1 MNSFFQLFLVWGVLL
16 VFLLVLYV
24 IDKVNVIYQGYSSA
38 EIPATFDDGL
48 FGELAGKTLWD
59 AMSGIPLPGVD
70 AKHVSNLK
78 PHYEPILRQHIEQV
92 FMEGYSHGK
101 AGTVG
106 VPTNNRQIPTPRGSV
121 VSWLPMHPLASL
133 YQAGADFSS
142 STPDDVLRIQ
152 QSLDQVTGMIYARMG
167 LGLGEP
173 YSATLLIHPVSSE
186 ADAMLPPAEDAPAA
200 ATPAAA
206 VPETPA
212 LPAMSMAQSPEP
224 EPLGEVLQPDLSQLN
239 LNRGTQETPE
249 PAALAEAEPSPNEE
263 KAVPVAA

>member
-24 IDKVNVIYQGYSSA
+24 IDKVNVIYQGYSSP
-38 EIPATFDDGL
+38 ELPATFDDGL

-70 AKHVSNLK
+70 AKHISNLK

-106 VPTNNRQIPTPRGSV
+106 VPTNNRQIPTPRGSL
-121 VSWLPMHPLASL
+121 VSWLPMHHLASL
-133 YQAGADFSS
+133 YQAGVDFSTS
-142 STPDDVLRIQ
+142 KPDDVLRIQ

-167 LGLGEP
+167 LGLGEA
-173 YSATLLIHPVSSE
+173 YSATLLIHPVSTQE
-186 ADAMLPPAEDAPAA
+186 DAMLPPAEDAPAA
-200 ATPAAA
+200 AAPAASEA
-206 VPETPA
+206 PA
-212 LPAMSMAQSPEP
+212 LPAMSTAQSPEP
-224 EPLGEVLQPDLSQLN
+224 MGEVLQPDLSQLN
-239 LNRGTQETPE
+239 LNRDAEETQEATE
-249 PAALAEAEPSPNEE
+249 LAVATASSSEE
-263 KAVPVAA
+263 KAVPLAV

>member
-24 IDKVNVIYQGYSSA
+24 IDKVNVIYQGYSSP
-38 EIPATFDDGL
+38 ELPATYDDGL

-106 VPTNNRQIPTPRGSV
+106 VPTNNRQVPTPRGSV
-121 VSWLPMHPLASL
+121 VSWLPMHHLASL
-133 YQAGADFSS
+133 YQAGVDFATSK
-142 STPDDVLRIQ
+142 PDDVLRIQ
-152 QSLDQVTGMIYARMG
+152 QSLDQVTGMIYARIG

-173 YSATLLIHPVSSE
+173 YSATLLIHPVTSKE
-186 ADAMLPPAEDAPAA
+186 DEMLPPAEDAPAA
-200 ATPAAA
+200 QAPALA
-206 VPETPA
+206 PA
-212 LPAMSMAQSPEP
+212 LPVMASAVAPAP
-224 EPLGEVLQPDLSQLN
+224 IGEVLEPDLSQLN
-239 LNRGTQETPE
+239 NSRQASDLQE
-249 PAALAEAEPSPNEE
+249 EAVEISVSETRSEE

>member
-24 IDKVNVIYQGYSSA
+24 IDKVNVIYQGYSRT
-38 EIPATFDDGL
+38 EVPATYDDGL

-70 AKHVSNLK
+70 AKHVSDLK

-106 VPTNNRQIPTPRGSV
+106 VPTNNRQVPTPRGSV
-121 VSWLPMHPLASL
+121 VSWLPMHHLASL
-133 YQAGADFSS
+133 YQAGVDFATSK
-142 STPDDVLRIQ
+142 PDDVLRIQ
-152 QSLDQVTGMIYARMG
+152 QSLDQVTGMIYARIG
-167 LGLGEP
+167 LVLGEP

-186 ADAMLPPAEDAPAA
+186 QEAMLPPAEDAPAA
-200 ATPAAA
+200 E
-206 VPETPA
+206 VPPKTAPA
-212 LPAMSMAQSPEP
+212 LPAMASAVAPAPM
-224 EPLGEVLQPDLSQLN
+224 GEVLEPDLSQLN
-239 LNRGTQETPE
+239 NNSRQASDLQE
-249 PAALAEAEPSPNEE
+249 EAVEVSASETTSEE

>member
-24 IDKVNVIYQGYSSA
+24 IDKVNVIYQGYSSP
-38 EIPATFDDGL
+38 ELPATYDDGL

-106 VPTNNRQIPTPRGSV
+106 VPTNNRQVPTPRGSV
-121 VSWLPMHPLASL
+121 VSWLPMHHLASL
-133 YQAGADFSS
+133 YQAGVDFATSQ
-142 STPDDVLRIQ
+142 PDDVLRIQ
-152 QSLDQVTGMIYARMG
+152 QSLDQVTGMIYARIG

-173 YSATLLIHPVSSE
+173 YSATLLIHPVTSKE
-186 ADAMLPPAEDAPAA
+186 DEMLPPAEDAPAA
-200 ATPAAA
+200 QAPALA
-206 VPETPA
+206 PA
-212 LPAMSMAQSPEP
+212 LPVMASAVAPAP
-224 EPLGEVLQPDLSQLN
+224 IGEVLEPDLSQLN
-239 LNRGTQETPE
+239 NSRQASDLQE
-249 PAALAEAEPSPNEE
+249 EAVEISVSETRSEE

>member
-24 IDKVNVIYQGYSSA
+24 IDKVNVIYQGYSRT
-38 EIPATFDDGL
+38 EVPATYDDGL

-70 AKHVSNLK
+70 AKHVSDLK

-106 VPTNNRQIPTPRGSV
+106 VPTNNRQVPTPRGSV
-121 VSWLPMHPLASL
+121 VSWLPMHHLASL
-133 YQAGADFSS
+133 YQAGVDFATSK
-142 STPDDVLRIQ
+142 PDDVLRIQ
-152 QSLDQVTGMIYARMG
+152 QSLDQVTSMIYARIG

-173 YSATLLIHPVSSE
+173 YSATLLIHPVSTE
-186 ADAMLPPAEDAPAA
+186 VEAMLPPPEDAPAPV
-200 ATPAAA
+200 PASTA
-206 VPETPA
+206 PA
-212 LPAMSMAQSPEP
+212 LPAMASAVAPAPM
-224 EPLGEVLQPDLSQLN
+224 GEVLEPDLSQLN
-239 LNRGTQETPE
+239 NNSRQASDLHEEAVEASVSETT
-249 PAALAEAEPSPNEE
+249 SEE